1 MPNEAYNY
9 FPHLFYEAKNGWHPS
24 SNDYFR
30 VKEEIIAKDIR
41 KYQLNPEQRQ
51 KALSLFESKLQ
62 SFIPTNITHFLFNLD
77 KRKTWLQW
85 VSPMMCCACNL
96 EGFKKIE
103 NEHPNLLPL
112 LPQIETKFWGDDNLF
127 SFESWRKILPNENIS
142 NLPSCNFDKFERR
155 GNFEFFRKMDFKSI
169 QTCIPLLEQQGP
181 LFEEFIEI
189 LRKVDNGKQLAPQM
203 IVSCIARKPLRK
215 ILDIPSDPINP
226 KLPHELIPRLIRA
239 MNRDYKN
246 NLNNRTDNY
255 YSYNFDQIL
264 DYLKRS
270 GEYRNLSDNKTTFS
284 SLIQRCQQW
293 HKNLALR
300 AANPNLIWESGTNQ
314 TTINGVQF
322 TALNSHAQLIV
333 EDKRCSIA
341 SLPMPMIAIRGIA
354 ESIHCVALMME

>member
-1 MPNEAYNY
+1 MLQNERLKAFASVMKAFLKLYRERNSGDMVTHDVATDGTEHLTIFNSYRVNKYPSGHVWLEEYDLQSGKWIYSPFDTWKITPWNFADYTPEESDDDSRFDWRFVKHFFWALTHKYLYHIKNDLNIKMPNEAYNY

-77 KRKTWLQW
+77 KRKTWHQW

-169 QTCIPLLEQQGP
+169 QTCIPLL
-181 LFEEFIEI
+181 
-189 LRKVDNGKQLAPQM
+189 DN
-203 IVSCIARKPLRK
+203 VVTR
-215 ILDIPSDPINP
+215 
-226 KLPHELIPRLIRA
+226 
-239 MNRDYKN
+239 
-246 NLNNRTDNY
+246 
-255 YSYNFDQIL
+255 
-264 DYLKRS
+264 
-270 GEYRNLSDNKTTFS
+270 
-284 SLIQRCQQW
+284 
-293 HKNLALR
+293 
-300 AANPNLIWESGTNQ
+300 
-314 TTINGVQF
+314 
-322 TALNSHAQLIV
+322 
-333 EDKRCSIA
+333 
-341 SLPMPMIAIRGIA
+341 
-354 ESIHCVALMME
+354 